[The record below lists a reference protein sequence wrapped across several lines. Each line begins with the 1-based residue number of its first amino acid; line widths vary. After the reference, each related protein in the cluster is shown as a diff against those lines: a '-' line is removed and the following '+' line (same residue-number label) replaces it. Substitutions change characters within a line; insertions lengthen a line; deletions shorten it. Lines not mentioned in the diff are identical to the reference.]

1 VVCFD
6 LNRRNFCLLVAV
18 ATACRAAQ
26 SSDSKEKKEAPK
38 TPPPPVYTPGGDVK
52 APKLTHYVEPE
63 FSPSSK
69 EAYVEGVVKIS
80 TVVTTDGLPTELVV
94 VHGLNA
100 EEDRTALKA
109 AGQWRFDP
117 GTKSG
122 KPVYVK
128 VTLEIEFHLL

>member
-1 VVCFD
+1 VCFD
-6 LNRRNFCLLVAV
+6 LNRRNFCLLAV
-18 ATACRAAQ
+18 PAAICSAAQ
-26 SSDSKEKKEAPK
+26 SSDSKEKKEDPK

-94 VHGLNA
+94 VHGLNT
-100 EEDRTALKA
+100 EEDSTALKA
-109 AGQWRFDP
+109 VGQWRFDP

>member
-1 VVCFD
+1 VVCLG
-6 LNRRNFCLLVAV
+6 LNRRNFWFLAV
-18 ATACRAAQ
+18 LAITRGAAQ
-26 SSDSKEKKEAPK
+26 TSDSKEKKETPK

-80 TVVTTDGLPTELVV
+80 TVVTTEGLPTELVV
-94 VHGLNA
+94 VHSLNA
-100 EEDRTALKA
+100 EEDGTALKA
-109 AGQWRFDP
+109 AEQWRFDP

>member
-1 VVCFD
+1 MCLG
-6 LNRRNFCLLVAV
+6 LNRRNFCLL
-18 ATACRAAQ
+18 ATLAAICNAAQ
-26 SSDSKEKKEAPK
+26 NSDSKKKEADPK

-80 TVVTTDGLPTELVV
+80 TIVTVEGTPTELIVV
-94 VHGLNA
+94 RGLNA
-100 EEDRTALKA
+100 EEDKTALKA
-109 AGQWRFDP
+109 AEQWRFDP
-117 GTKSG
+117 GTKNG

>member
-1 VVCFD
+1 MCLG
-6 LNRRNFCLLVAV
+6 LNRRNFCFLAAL
-18 ATACRAAQ
+18 ATIRGSAQ
-26 SSDSKEKKEAPK
+26 TSDSKGKKEAPK

-52 APKLTHYVEPE
+52 APKLTHYVEPA

-80 TVVTTDGLPTELVV
+80 TVITIEGLPTELVV
-94 VHGLNA
+94 VHGLNT
-100 EEDRTALKA
+100 EEDSTALKA
-109 AGQWRFDP
+109 AQQWRFDP
-117 GTKSG
+117 GTKNG

>member
-1 VVCFD
+1 
-6 LNRRNFCLLVAV
+6 LLALVAV
-18 ATACRAAQ
+18 ICNAAQ
-26 SSDSKEKKEAPK
+26 NSDSKKKEETPK

-80 TVVTTDGLPTELVV
+80 TVVTTEGTPTELVV
-94 VHGLNA
+94 VHGLNS
-100 EEDRTALKA
+100 EEDNTALKA
-109 AGQWRFDP
+109 AEQWRFDP

>member
-1 VVCFD
+1 
-6 LNRRNFCLLVAV
+6 LLALVAV
-18 ATACRAAQ
+18 ICNAAQ
-26 SSDSKEKKEAPK
+26 NSDSKKKEETPK

-80 TVVTTDGLPTELVV
+80 TIVTTEGTPTELVV
-94 VHGLNA
+94 LRGLNS
-100 EEDRTALKA
+100 EEDKTALKA
-109 AGQWRFDP
+109 AEQWRFDP

>member
-1 VVCFD
+1 MCFG
-6 LNRRNFCLLVAV
+6 LSRRNFCLFVTM

-26 SSDSKEKKEAPK
+26 TSDSKEKKDEPK
-38 TPPPPVYTPGGDVK
+38 TPPPPVYTPGGEIK

-69 EAYVEGVVKIS
+69 EAYVEGVVRIS
-80 TVVTTDGLPTELVV
+80 TVVTPEGLPTQLAV

-100 EEDRTALKA
+100 QEDRTAMKA
-109 AGQWRFDP
+109 VEQWRFDP

-122 KPVYVK
+122 KPVHVK

>member
-1 VVCFD
+1 VCLG
-6 LNRRNFCLLVAV
+6 LNRRNFCFLVAV

-26 SSDSKEKKEAPK
+26 SSDSKEKKEALK
-38 TPPPPVYTPGGDVK
+38 TPPPVYTPGGDVK

-100 EEDRTALKA
+100 EEDSTALKA